1 MAEPA
6 EAIDD
11 MREERQPRG
20 PILIGRDDVLPGVAA
35 TGDMIDGVGKFK
47 TQGAGHG
54 AWCIGRPYVIA
65 RPDPCF
71 LFLFSVFVRKETSRK
86 GPCPPR
92 DLQASL

>member
-11 MREERQPRG
+11 MREERQPCG
-20 PILIGRDDVLPGVAA
+20 PILVVRDDVLLSIAA

-54 AWCIGRPYVIA
+54 A
-65 RPDPCF
+65 
-71 LFLFSVFVRKETSRK
+71 SVSD
-86 GPCPPR
+86 GHM
-92 DLQASL
+92 

>member
-11 MREERQPRG
+11 MREECQPRG

-65 RPDPCF
+65 RPDPCD
-71 LFLFSVFVRKETSRK
+71 
-86 GPCPPR
+86 PCFR
-92 DLQASL
+92 EEGNVEEGTVSTA

>member
-20 PILIGRDDVLPGVAA
+20 SILIGRDDVLPGVAA

-71 LFLFSVFVRKETSRK
+71 LFLFFCFREEGNVEEGTVST
-86 GPCPPR
+86 
-92 DLQASL
+92 A

>member
-1 MAEPA
+1 MIVIVHQAIGMAEPA

-20 PILIGRDDVLPGVAA
+20 SILIGRDDVLPGVAA

-54 AWCIGRPYVIA
+54 A
-65 RPDPCF
+65 
-71 LFLFSVFVRKETSRK
+71 SVSD
-86 GPCPPR
+86 GHM
-92 DLQASL
+92 